1 MNGRMMKRLVCFLIA
16 AMLCVGTVCECG
28 AATQVTDLRNFKIE
42 SSGVPWATYRKI
54 AQRLHLKRSYSSAF
68 DVSYRNANIIVGFA
82 RHPSVY
88 GKKRYYSY
96 ALNRG
101 SKKLRFYGVILGDT
115 LSTVKRKLRKA
126 RKREALQSD
135 MYSFPAPSGAVFLY
149 LPCGVGCIIRCR
161 RQHRHTP
168 ARAYIM
174 PPQGGI
180 SCREAIYHTRL

>member
-115 LSTVKRKLRKA
+115 LSTVKRKLRNTPYYYKGSTRYWGPGDYA
-126 RKREALQSD
+126 MFKT
-135 MYSFPAPSGAVFLY
+135 SFRNGRLASWAFYCAPTS
-149 LPCGVGCIIRCR
+149 
-161 RQHRHTP
+161 
-168 ARAYIM
+168 
-174 PPQGGI
+174 
-180 SCREAIYHTRL
+180 